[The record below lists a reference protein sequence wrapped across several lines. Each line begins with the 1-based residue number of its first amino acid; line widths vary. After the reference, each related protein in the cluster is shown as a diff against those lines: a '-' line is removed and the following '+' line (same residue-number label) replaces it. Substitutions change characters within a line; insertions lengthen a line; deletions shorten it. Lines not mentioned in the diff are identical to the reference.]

1 MSLQV
6 VNVFCRFNSGS
17 TSDCDYCLM
26 WDYISVI
33 FREFEVMWGHSS
45 SLWEYLCQVSRSFP
59 NIFKVRE
66 LLVLITTGTNVHV
79 VKLHK
84 LMHDQ
89 LMPSSSLLGVTT
101 MVVWVPLE
109 LWCICQSGV
118 DGEMRLAECANV
130 QLNGSELHKGKQ
142 PKISTCVFWS
152 WVTGLNLNLSEI
164 RNYFLLYQ
172 ILGK

>member
-45 SLWEYLCQVSRSFP
+45 PLWEYLCQISRSFL

-101 MVVWVPLE
+101 MVVSDASVSLVLMVKWG
-109 LWCICQSGV
+109 WQSAPTCNSMEKNFTKVNNRRSAHVCSG
-118 DGEMRLAECANV
+118 AEW
-130 QLNGSELHKGKQ
+130 LD
-142 PKISTCVFWS
+142 
-152 WVTGLNLNLSEI
+152 
-164 RNYFLLYQ
+164 
-172 ILGK
+172 